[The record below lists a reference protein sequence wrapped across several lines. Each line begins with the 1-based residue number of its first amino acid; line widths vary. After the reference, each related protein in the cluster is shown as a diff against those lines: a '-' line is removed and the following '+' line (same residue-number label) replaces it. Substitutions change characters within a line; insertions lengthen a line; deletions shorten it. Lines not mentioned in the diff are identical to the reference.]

1 MRPESAA
8 LLWDVHAAA
17 LIAAFIAGM
26 DEPSYSADDLRRSAV
41 ERQLEIIGE
50 ALRNLRNADPETA
63 SRIPDIARI
72 VGLRDAS
79 CPLTRA

>member
-17 LIAAFIAGM
+17 ARIAAFIAGM

-63 SRIPDIARI
+63 SRIP
-72 VGLRDAS
+72 
-79 CPLTRA
+79 T